1 MGQQV
6 AHEVDAAPL
15 SSCAEDPGRG
25 GLQALVVVGDHQL
38 HAAQAAP
45 GEAAQEPGP
54 EGLGL
59 GRADRHAED
68 LAPALVVDRDCD
80 GYRDRYDAPGLA
92 HLQIGRIQPEI
103 GPVTLQRPVEEALDL
118 VVDLPAQ
125 PGDLA
130 LGDAGHA
137 HGLHQVVDRAGRHA
151 LDVGLL
157 DHRRQRLLRHPPRL
171 QEAGEVAP
179 LPQLR
184 DLQRDRAG
192 PGLPA
197 PLAVAVAVGEPIRRP
212 LAVSGAGQ
220 PLNLHG
226 HQPLGREADHLAQK
240 VGVRTLFQKRAQR
253 HHVVGGHRGSPP
265 VGWTLQAQP

>member
-1 MGQQV
+1 MPALLAGMGQQV

-38 HAAQAAP
+38 HAAQAAA

-68 LAPALVVDRDCD
+68 LAPALVVDRDRD
-80 GYRDRYDAPGLA
+80 GHRDRYDAPGLA

-118 VVDLPAQ
+118 VVDLAAQ

-137 HGLHQVVDRAGRHA
+137 HGLHQVVDRAG
-151 LDVGLL
+151 
-157 DHRRQRLLRHPPRL
+157 
-171 QEAGEVAP
+171 
-179 LPQLR
+179 
-184 DLQRDRAG
+184 
-192 PGLPA
+192 
-197 PLAVAVAVGEPIRRP
+197 
-212 LAVSGAGQ
+212 
-220 PLNLHG
+220 
-226 HQPLGREADHLAQK
+226 
-240 VGVRTLFQKRAQR
+240 
-253 HHVVGGHRGSPP
+253 
-265 VGWTLQAQP
+265 